1 MTEPDTQMIIP
12 RVPSIFKYK
21 HDFDKHGVL
30 YYLGTL
36 GYTRKWENPDF
47 ALH

>member
-1 MTEPDTQMIIP
+1 MIAP
-12 RVPSIFKYK
+12 RVPTVFRYK

-36 GYTRKWENPDF
+36 GYTQNW
-47 ALH
+47 